1 MRLFLAILVPSL
13 ALAQTAPKPPKA
25 PSKGGSKQP
34 APQAPDTSADPAEP
48 TKQPAP
54 SDPPKAPGAPAKDPK
69 ASSDAATASAA
80 QATAVASA
88 APTPAPAASEAS
100 PRPFATVDAW
110 KLDLGKS
117 LVEVE
122 GSDDSDYDD
131 HAEVTGRIRMGITE
145 HLELSV
151 GQSVA
156 VGKSTIFDTTPIA
169 VRYALGTKLGDVLM
183 NPVLEVAWL
192 PREEATHRV
201 QAKLLLSGEPVVG
214 TRVAANLYASQ
225 NFERAFGA
233 DSTYG
238 ATFGASRSLTVRDHP
253 VFLGAEGRLGLTQKR
268 GYGTQIESAVGP
280 SVQTKLGPVV
290 TTGAVLADISAA
302 DVSFHPQLSL
312 AYVF

>member
-1 MRLFLAILVPSL
+1 MRILLAILLPSL
-13 ALAQTAPKPPKA
+13 ALAQTAPKPPSKA
-25 PSKGGSKQP
+25 PAKGSSKQP
-34 APQAPDTSADPAEP
+34 APSPSPDSGDEPTKSPAPAEP
-48 TKQPAP
+48 SK
-54 SDPPKAPGAPAKDPK
+54 
-69 ASSDAATASAA
+69 
-80 QATAVASA
+80 
-88 APTPAPAASEAS
+88 TPAPKPPEKTTSDATPASAVQVAVVATAAPVLSEAS

-110 KLDLGKS
+110 KLDLGQS
-117 LVEVE
+117 LVELQ
-122 GSDDSDYDD
+122 GSSDSDFDD

-169 VRYALGTKLGDVLM
+169 VRYALGARLGDVLM

-201 QAKLLLSGEPVVG
+201 QAKLLLSGEPVAG

-238 ATFGASRSLTVRDHP
+238 ATFGASRSLTVRDHLM
-253 VFLGAEGRLGLTQKR
+253 FLGAEGKLGLTQRR
-268 GYGTQIESAVGP
+268 GYGTQIEAGVGP

-290 TTGAVLADISAA
+290 ATGAVLADLSVA
-302 DVSFHPQLSL
+302 DVSFHPQVSLS
-312 AYVF
+312 YVF